1 MRSMYFRFNAW
12 IKGLVLLMRPHLYLG
27 FTERLNL
34 FFSNTIGLSRWI
46 NNQEKAGLNDFYSGH
61 RSGDKREQLYKHV
74 INSQSIQDQ
83 PVDYIEFGVFGG
95 QSFFWWMEHNQHSLS
110 TFHGFDT
117 FEGLPEDW
125 GLGFK
130 KGDMSSGVPALNDP
144 RGKFYKGLFQDT
156 VPAFVKQFPA
166 SANKKIIHLDADLF
180 SSTLYAL
187 TSMAPIIKPGDILL
201 FDEFNVPNHEF
212 FAFKVFSES
221 YYIKTKLI
229 GAVNDYYQVALLI
242 TNIPGK

>member
-1 MRSMYFRFNAW
+1 M
-12 IKGLVLLMRPHLYLG
+12 
-27 FTERLNL
+27 
-34 FFSNTIGLSRWI
+34 
-46 NNQEKAGLNDFYSGH
+46 
-61 RSGDKREQLYKHV
+61 
-74 INSQSIQDQ
+74 
-83 PVDYIEFGVFGG
+83 
-95 QSFFWWMEHNQHSLS
+95 
-110 TFHGFDT
+110 
-117 FEGLPEDW
+117 
-125 GLGFK
+125 
-130 KGDMSSGVPALNDP
+130 
-144 RGKFYKGLFQDT
+144 
-156 VPAFVKQFPA
+156 PAFVKQFPA